1 MGRAV
6 NAFADAMAALVADPN
21 LGMDAIY
28 RQGGTGP
35 AIAVRVLR
43 SSPDRVGDAFG
54 TEILSATDILSVAI
68 AVLPNVAAGDS
79 FALGADLLTVTYAER
94 DASSTAWR
102 VLCQR

>member
-1 MGRAV
+1 MS
-6 NAFADAMAALVADPN
+6 AFADAMAALVADPN
-21 LGMDAIY
+21 LGVEAVY

-68 AVLPNVAAGDS
+68 ASLPDLAAGDS
-79 FALGADLLTVTYAER
+79 FAIGSDLLTVTHAER
-94 DASSTAWR
+94 DASGTAWR
-102 VLCQR
+102 VLSQR